1 MRAQAVENEKID
13 AVTDQE
19 RGGHGDHDRDGQRN
33 QDEILG
39 GPGEGP
45 GLQPG
50 ACLDQQL
57 SRAEPRQA
65 LERVDIRQFPRPEF
79 GRRVFDQ

>member
-19 RGGHGDHDRDGQRN
+19 CGGHGDHDRNGQRN

-45 GLQPG
+45 VLQPS

-57 SRAEPRQA
+57 SRAEPR
-65 LERVDIRQFPRPEF
+65 
-79 GRRVFDQ
+79 